1 MWLGVDSDKIALSR
15 LAQPS
20 GNARPLG
27 SFANSQKRVIMFVFI
42 DTNVLLSFYHF
53 TSDDLD
59 ELQKLI
65 DAIKAGT
72 ITLALPAQ
80 VKQEFW
86 RNRES
91 KIADALTRLREQKL
105 NLQFPQI
112 CKDSALY
119 PALRSAQKDYERNHG
134 LLVAELTKAAQTRQ
148 LKADQVINEPFGIG
162 LNYSMHHTLISS
174 AQIRISLGNP
184 PGKNGS
190 LGDAVNW
197 ETLLAMIPDGED
209 LYFISDDRDF
219 RSAIDD
225 TQFSQFL
232 TNEWAEKKHTALHYY
247 TKLSTFFAEYY
258 PNIKLATE
266 KEIERLIGELAAS
279 DSFAITHAVIA
290 KLASYTEFT
299 NDQINQ
305 LVAAI
310 ISNRQVYWIIEDA
323 DVNEFANRVMTG
335 NEGVIEETNLH
346 RLREFL
352 STKEDVDLPA
362 PPEEFPF

>member
-1 MWLGVDSDKIALSR
+1 
-15 LAQPS
+15 
-20 GNARPLG
+20 
-27 SFANSQKRVIMFVFI
+27 MFVFI

-59 ELQKLI
+59 ELQKLT
-65 DAIKAGT
+65 DAIKAGA
-72 ITLALPAQ
+72 ITFALPEQ

-91 KIADALTRLREQKL
+91 KIADALTRLREQRL

-119 PALRSAQKDYERNHG
+119 PALRTAQKDYERNHG
-134 LLVAELTKAAQTRQ
+134 LLVAELTNAAHARQ
-148 LKADQVINEPFGIG
+148 LKADQVINELFGVG
-162 LNYSMHHTLISS
+162 TNYPIDNMLIAN
-174 AQIRISLGNP
+174 AQIRMSLGNP

-197 ETLLAMIPDGED
+197 ETLLIMIPDGED
-209 LYFISDDRDF
+209 LFIISDDKDF

-232 TNEWAEKKHTALHYY
+232 TDEWSQKKKSALHYY
-247 TKLSTFFAEYY
+247 NKLSTFFAEYY
-258 PNIKLATE
+258 PNIRLATE
-266 KEIERLIGELAAS
+266 KEIDRLIEQLAAS
-279 DSFAITHAVIA
+279 GSFATTHTVIA

-305 LVAAI
+305 IVSAI
-310 ISNRQVYWIIEDA
+310 ISNRQVYWIIEDS
-323 DVNEFANRVMTG
+323 DVNEFTKRLITG
-335 NEGVIEETNLH
+335 NEGVVVEANLN
-346 RLREFL
+346 RLKEFL
-352 STKEDVDLPA
+352 SKQQDADLPS
-362 PPEEFPF
+362 PPDDFPF